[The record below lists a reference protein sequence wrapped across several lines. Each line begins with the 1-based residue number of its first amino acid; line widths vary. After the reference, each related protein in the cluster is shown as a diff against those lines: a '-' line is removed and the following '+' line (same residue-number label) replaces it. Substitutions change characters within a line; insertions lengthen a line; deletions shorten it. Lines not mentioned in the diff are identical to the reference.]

1 MRVSPPGWAAV
12 CVCWGDEG
20 AEAGPL
26 VAREGLRPP
35 HVPFRL
41 SGFSRDYR
49 DDVAEQLLSLKDGLV
64 HPDPAILFHT
74 CHSIA
79 QVPASGCCS
88 SCLPVWALWVPAG
101 QAGRSY
107 QSFKSSTSP
116 PFLHLLGPPSGAQ

>member
-1 MRVSPPGWAAV
+1 M
-12 CVCWGDEG
+12 CWGDEG

-35 HVPFRL
+35 HVPCCL
-41 SGFSRDYR
+41 AGFSRDYQ
-49 DDVAEQLLSLKDGLV
+49 DDMAEQLLSLKDGLV

-79 QVPASGCCS
+79 QVPASGRCS
-88 SCLPVWALWVPAG
+88 SSLHVRALWVPAG

-107 QSFKSSTSP
+107 QSSMSSTSLP
-116 PFLHLLGPPSGAQ
+116 LLHLLGPPSGAQ